1 MLPPP
6 LLLALAAPVALAA
19 EEPRP
24 VLVPGEPVTY
34 AIVVGSNRP
43 GPGQEPLSFAHL
55 DADRMAAVLQQVGG
69 FAGDRVLRIHDPDAD
84 VLREAIE
91 GFGPVL
97 EAHAARG
104 EATSLVF
111 YYSGHARAQGL
122 DLGDEVYALAELR
135 EGLEGLGADLTLVV
149 LDACQSGALTET
161 KGILAAADFSTSSLG
176 SLSTEGFAVIAS
188 STASE
193 LSQESRRLG
202 GSFFT
207 HHLSTGLLGAADVDR
222 DGLVTLSEAY
232 DYAYQHTLADTART
246 AVGAQHA
253 TLETDLRGQG
263 ELVLSR
269 VSRGDA
275 TLRLPEDLSAEL
287 FFQLQPAGTV
297 IAEVHKVP
305 GEAVD
310 LGLPWGDYL
319 VLVEREG
326 RFSECRF
333 SLLDEAPVAFEMSSE
348 LGAGCRRLSPGAVA
362 RKGLSEDQ
370 AAPPE
375 RGPLSIEASVGASAP
390 RSTDYTDTLGRFDFG
405 PGVVDG
411 LDAVASLNASY
422 RWTDHLVFVLT
433 TGKLDDERRSRD
445 MTTVDSVGTALE
457 VQHDFA
463 WFSNRVGVAARGQ
476 LPLLQGWL
484 VPYAQGGG
492 GLAWTTSTYT
502 TFEGGAYADIK
513 ELHVGPHLA
522 AAGGLQLMPRLGDYQ
537 GFGLFTQL
545 EWVTAPVLRNELG
558 ETHDVGGSSLVFG
571 IRVGG

>member
-6 LLLALAAPVALAA
+6 LLLALAAPSALAA
-19 EEPRP
+19 GEPGP

-43 GPGQEPLSFAHL
+43 GPGQEPLSYAHL
-55 DADRMAAVLQQVGG
+55 DADRMATVLEQVGG
-69 FAGDRVLRIHDPDAD
+69 FQADRVLRLHDPDAD

-122 DLGDEVYALAELR
+122 DLGDEVYALTELR
-135 EGLEGLGADLTLVV
+135 AGLEGLDADLTLVV

-176 SLSTEGFAVIAS
+176 ALDTEGFAVIAS

-232 DYAYQHTLADTART
+232 GYAYQHTLADTART

-275 TLRLPEDLSAEL
+275 VLRLPEELRAEL
-287 FFQLQPAGTV
+287 LFQLQPAGTV
-297 IAEVHKVP
+297 IAEVHKAP
-305 GEAVD
+305 GEVVD

-319 VLVEREG
+319 VLVDRDD
-326 RFSECRF
+326 RFSECRLA
-333 SLLDEAPVAFEMSSE
+333 LLGDEPVA
-348 LGAGCRRLSPGAVA
+348 LDLDAGCRRLTPAAVA
-362 RKGLSEDQ
+362 RKGLSEE
-370 AAPPE
+370 PPPPA
-375 RGPLSIEASVGASAP
+375 RGPLTIETSLGLLAP
-390 RSTDYTDTLGRFDFG
+390 RSSDYTSTLGRFDFG
-405 PGVVDG
+405 PGVIDG
-411 LDAVASLNASY
+411 LDAVGNLNASY
-422 RWTDHLVFVLT
+422 GWTEHLAFVLT
-433 TGKLDDERRSRD
+433 TGKLDDERRSRN
-445 MTTVDSVGTALE
+445 MTTEDSAGTELDVE
-457 VQHDFA
+457 HGFQ
-463 WFSNRVGVAARGQ
+463 WFSNRVGLAARGQ
-476 LPLLQGWL
+476 LPLLRGWL

-502 TFEGGAYADIK
+502 TWEGGAYAEHK

-522 AAGGLQLMPRLGDYQ
+522 AAGGLQLMPRMGDYQ

-558 ETHDVGGSSLVFG
+558 ETHDVGGTSLVLG